1 MTVNAAPLL
10 ERVRAVSR
18 SVMFVRGRHQAL
30 AHKVPL
36 PQFALP
42 PLALGLPL
50 AQSRWRTHCCRTGCC
65 TCALLGGGL
74 LLQAGGVRAVC
85 GVCMR
90 MPPLAL
96 RCRCH
101 MGLWLWR
108 VCIVRCAMR
117 QRSPLYPRPCSR
129 VYVYTIYIMLCIAP
143 LVHNTAQRMRSALE
157 NFDKR
162 HALCAF

>member
-10 ERVRAVSR
+10 ERVRDAVSR

-42 PLALGLPL
+42 PLALGPPL

-85 GVCMR
+85 GACMR

-129 VYVYTIYIMLCIAP
+129 VYVYTIHIIVCIAP
-143 LVHNTAQRMRSALE
+143 LVHNTEHGTTDAERS
-157 NFDKR
+157 
-162 HALCAF
+162 